1 MKYETRNYSKF
12 LLMYHVIFVCKYRKV
27 ILEPISEELKQVM
40 IDISKE
46 SNFEIME
53 MENDKD
59 HIHFLIKSEP
69 KVSVLS
75 IVRKLK
81 QESTNRLWKTQKEY
95 LESIIGVKIRYGVV
109 VILLLLSEMLVKKLL
124 NITYGIRVK
133 LTLISPELKT
143 QGFYAS

>member
-1 MKYETRNYSKF
+1 MQYETRNYSKF

-95 LESIIGVKIRYGVV
+95 LEKYYWGENTLWSGSYFASTIGNVSKEAAEYYIR
-109 VILLLLSEMLVKKLL
+109 
-124 NITYGIRVK
+124 N
-133 LTLISPELKT
+133 
-143 QGFYAS
+143 QG